1 MERTSQTVI
10 LALVLVIIGSEILI
24 LHYKTCKEYC
34 KNATYNPINLNQF
47 YLVVHTLISDNY
59 KNDVYINSYTK
70 PFMIELVNNATQ
82 DCICCPN
89 QKKFFQAIDK
99 M

>member
-1 MERTSQTVI
+1 MEVGKGSLSMERTSQTVI

-24 LHYKTCKEYC
+24 LHYKACKEHY
-34 KNATYNPINLNQF
+34 KNATDNLINLNEC

-59 KNDVYINSYTK
+59 KNVTTYINSYTK

-89 QKKFFQAIDK
+89 
-99 M
+99 